1 MKYWY
6 FPTSFENVFSI
17 ISANIIARKENY
29 KNYYVDIRDDY
40 ESIIAL
46 FEDKNIYGM
55 AGALNKAKSEDNS
68 LKTCLLEFASKD
80 LSPFRKKT
88 KAKNG
93 ILELNYELSLSALS
107 SIIFAS
113 NDDLKEF
120 EKQCALRKNV
130 IITQGLKV
138 ANSSLLTAFNTN
150 ALYNKEEC
158 LWRDDKKAEQIIKE
172 ADAFGGVLLA
182 LFYFSFSA
190 YGDFLFKRFFG
201 CDKKLFSEQKIGDY
215 ENMIYEYFLT
225 QNKLNEKRTRIIEL
239 CINATNQEDFQDN
252 LLEFLQGANNIK
264 LLEILKNLRSNKL
277 NFDEVQKTIKLL
289 NTPEKILV
297 LLLLKESLDDFMEYA
312 QAYIAPNE
320 AVIISLFFGLRDG
333 YKKAFNQAKHNKILQ
348 NKISNLMCA
357 FAWQKK
363 GIRIPDFKNQKEP
376 FSLFELAQNYMK

>member
-1 MKYWY
+1 M
-6 FPTSFENVFSI
+6 
-17 ISANIIARKENY
+17 
-29 KNYYVDIRDDY
+29 
-40 ESIIAL
+40 
-46 FEDKNIYGM
+46 
-55 AGALNKAKSEDNS
+55 
-68 LKTCLLEFASKD
+68 
-80 LSPFRKKT
+80 
-88 KAKNG
+88 
-93 ILELNYELSLSALS
+93 
-107 SIIFAS
+107 
-113 NDDLKEF
+113 
-120 EKQCALRKNV
+120 
-130 IITQGLKV
+130 
-138 ANSSLLTAFNTN
+138 
-150 ALYNKEEC
+150 
-158 LWRDDKKAEQIIKE
+158 
-172 ADAFGGVLLA
+172 
-182 LFYFSFSA
+182 
-190 YGDFLFKRFFG
+190 FKRFFG

-363 GIRIPDFKNQKEP
+363 GIRIADFKNQKEP